1 MPHPLRTPP
10 VPRAKLH
17 HGEVVTLQI
26 RTASADDGAAVAAIY
41 APYVRETAISF
52 EEDPPSPQEMAARIA
67 HTLQT
72 HPFLVCE
79 EGGTVLG
86 YAYAGPHNPRAAYR
100 WSAAVSVYVAQ
111 HAHRQ
116 GVGRRL
122 YLDLFAILRRQRLH
136 ALFAG
141 VTLPNDKSVG
151 LHEALGF
158 RPLGTYREVGFK
170 LGRWHDVGYWR
181 LGLREGPPEG
191 EPVPFPALRE

>member
-1 MPHPLRTPP
+1 MH
-10 VPRAKLH
+10 
-17 HGEVVTLQI
+17 I

-41 APYVRETAISF
+41 APYVLDTAISF
-52 EEDPPSPQEMAARIA
+52 EEQPPSPQEMADRIA
-67 HTLQT
+67 QTLQT

-79 EGGTVLG
+79 HEGAVLG

-100 WSAAVSVYVAQ
+100 WSAAVSVYVDQ

-116 GVGRRL
+116 GLGKRL

-136 ALFAG
+136 SLFAG

-191 EPVPFPALRE
+191 EPIPFPKLGG